1 MPGGGGALP
10 GLLVRLRLSVGPA
23 SNCAARRWHQA
34 RSCVYA
40 GWRLRLTRPTRPAPT
55 VCRPGKQRRRRAMAS
70 GTELLLCRVAAAPY
84 PAYSSGSDCLQA
96 RQATAPPGDGIR
108 HGAAF
113 MPGGGYALPGLQPQI
128 TAGAGA
134 AETAGAGGLNIAETF
149 PEGRGSPHGCG
160 LRAVFCRDAA
170 SARPEACRDKS
181 KGPRSGDVAGRSPG
195 VQGAAATGR
204 PLCAPSAMTAITQTI
219 NRERNRPGSNIEA
232 VALLS
237 AAPPGDGIR
246 HGAAFMPGGGCA
258 LPGLQGLS
266 GLERLNP
273 QACRKIY
280 PLRYSSRQLSTGQP
294 YPAPAACSCGQGL
307 TSRTRSACRHSGR
320 SLMESV

>member
-1 MPGGGGALP
+1 
-10 GLLVRLRLSVGPA
+10 
-23 SNCAARRWHQA
+23 
-34 RSCVYA
+34 
-40 GWRLRLTRPTRPAPT
+40 
-55 VCRPGKQRRRRAMAS
+55 
-70 GTELLLCRVAAAPY
+70 
-84 PAYSSGSDCLQA
+84 
-96 RQATAPPGDGIR
+96 
-108 HGAAF
+108 

-181 KGPRSGDVAGRSPG
+181 KAPRSGDVAGRSPG

-204 PLCAPSAMTAITQTI
+204 PLCAPCTMTAITQTI

-237 AAPPGDGIR
+237 AARAGTFPVAPIFR
-246 HGAAFMPGGGCA
+246 RVAAGA
-258 LPGLQGLS
+258 LPGLLVRLRLS
-266 GLERLNP
+266 VGP
-273 QACRKIY
+273 ASIY

>member
-1 MPGGGGALP
+1 MPGGG
-10 GLLVRLRLSVGPA
+10 
-23 SNCAARRWHQA
+23 C
-34 RSCVYA
+34 
-40 GWRLRLTRPTRPAPT
+40 
-55 VCRPGKQRRRRAMAS
+55 
-70 GTELLLCRVAAAPY
+70 
-84 PAYSSGSDCLQA
+84 
-96 RQATAPPGDGIR
+96 
-108 HGAAF
+108 
-113 MPGGGYALPGLQPQI
+113 ALPGLQPQI

-204 PLCAPSAMTAITQTI
+204 PLCAPCTMTAITQTI

-237 AAPPGDGIR
+237 AARAGTLPVAPLFCR
-246 HGAAFMPGGGCA
+246 VAAGA
-258 LPGLQGLS
+258 LPGLRSASCLAFPPSPRREEGL
-266 GLERLNP
+266 P
-273 QACRKIY
+273 QALA
-280 PLRYSSRQLSTGQP
+280 PSSRATCSALRLSAAARAKLST
-294 YPAPAACSCGQGL
+294 
-307 TSRTRSACRHSGR
+307 
-320 SLMESV
+320 

>member
-1 MPGGGGALP
+1 MPDGG
-10 GLLVRLRLSVGPA
+10 
-23 SNCAARRWHQA
+23 C
-34 RSCVYA
+34 
-40 GWRLRLTRPTRPAPT
+40 
-55 VCRPGKQRRRRAMAS
+55 
-70 GTELLLCRVAAAPY
+70 
-84 PAYSSGSDCLQA
+84 
-96 RQATAPPGDGIR
+96 
-108 HGAAF
+108 
-113 MPGGGYALPGLQPQI
+113 ALPGLQPQI

-204 PLCAPSAMTAITQTI
+204 PLCAPSAMSDIAQKKYW
-219 NRERNRPGSNIEA
+219 ERNLSGNNIET
-232 VALLS
+232 VALLSAARAGTFPVAPLFCRVAAGTLPGLPGPLTGSHLVGPVSAAPPGDAIRHGAALLPGGGCALPGLLVRLRLSVGPVS

-258 LPGLQGLS
+258 LPGLLVRLRLS
-266 GLERLNP
+266 VGP
-273 QACRKIY
+273 ASIY